1 MPKLTWP
8 MCEAISTPPNAAS
21 PEPMMKVREMIQSA
35 LLPSS
40 RAILRFWAVARMA
53 LPMRVK
59 RMKSDSATMARV
71 LTSRI
76 RKSLG
81 PMT

>member
-1 MPKLTWP
+1 
-8 MCEAISTPPNAAS
+8 
-21 PEPMMKVREMIQSA
+21 MIQSA
-35 LLPSS
+35 LMPSS